1 MSVEF
6 ISILTARAP
15 FQGRPLAL
23 SALLFAALLLLLS
36 GDSALAQ
43 TRNDFVYWDANG
55 NGDLTCTEARGKD
68 EGLKLPA
75 YADNRNGTRVIYEWL
90 ERRTSSDT
98 DNDGI
103 ACESTSNPNGYVPG
117 SITPP
122 PPPPTTNARE
132 CPAGSATWM
141 GLPVCEEGARLGYDR
156 NAFGSAYSSLEDEI
170 IDGLPKSS
178 GQVYTPYIC
187 KLFDIRADGTA
198 ATDIEHIV
206 ALAEAYDSGL
216 AESQFRTFAGDL
228 ANLTLADPAVNRTQK
243 SDRDAGEWG
252 PPQNSGWFA
261 ARVVAVKQKYGLS
274 VNPAE
279 RDALQAMLNS
289 DPSRTVTCG
298 GGGGGPT
305 TSAPRTVLLAHFAN
319 GNNTVFN
326 SRVYLFNPSVKT
338 GRVTVRVFTL
348 PLMGGLA
355 QELTTT
361 PLELGSLGPKSGLN
375 IKLVEDILTPLGI
388 TTPYTIDG
396 GNLTLELTILAT
408 AVRGTA
414 QVFSSGFG
422 FGTYPL
428 QEIPITSGASPTV
441 LVANFM
447 NGNNAAFNSRV
458 YLWNPSTSAGEVTV
472 RVFTLPLG
480 GGLAQELTL
489 APLAL
494 GTLGAR
500 SALNVKLAE
509 NILNPLGVSLPYTID
524 GGNLTLE
531 FTIQV
536 ADVKGAA
543 QVFSSDFAFGTQP
556 LQEIPPVSGASPTV
570 LVANFM
576 NGNNAA
582 FNSRVYLFNPSTS
595 AGEVTVRVFTLP
607 LADGAVQELTA
618 EPLALDTLGSRSAL
632 NIKLAEDILT
642 PLGIATPYTTD
653 DGNLTLEFTIQ
664 AADVKGTAQV
674 FSSDFASGTYTLQA
688 VPSVPIPGPT
698 RLVASF
704 TNGNDTVFNSRISL
718 FNPSPSAGGITVR
731 VFTLPLGRGTA
742 QELTTTPLE
751 LGTLEARSALD
762 IRLAEDILVPLQI
775 TTPYTT
781 DGGNLVLELTIQAAD
796 VRGTAQVF
804 SSRLSLGTYP
814 LDLSGVVLAPTDEAA
829 FNALFVGK
837 RAATNDPTVY
847 VDFVSPG
854 RFRETKG
861 SDIWTGSYTYRNTG
875 PNTVTV
881 TFNYDDGDRC
891 TASLTFTSATTGTT
905 TSTCDD
911 GSIVEYNWRLVEIP
925 SDGEQASSLDHNVI
939 LRVVRVT
946 PDWHAYDISGGGWP
960 AAVPDKESES
970 LKYFEVAIWEETE
983 AIHLYEFDNEFDSR
997 LGMREGGTPQQMTA
1011 HRESYRI
1018 MQVTGLPETWTE
1030 RSRRIRLAFAD
1041 FASYLVSRYPDSD
1054 HHLMYSGH
1062 GGPGGQ
1068 LFAGQ
1073 LSYQDANDMLS
1084 HWTRSL
1090 GRPMGVVD
1098 MGGPCAKGSFS
1109 DLENFCQYARYY
1121 IASDLNNGGYT
1132 FDDWTYEKYAETQ
1145 PELQYHR
1152 LFAETSN
1159 LRDALVG
1166 RINLKRKAYEYS
1178 RANMTE
1184 SRTEQANYLYSCKEF
1199 ANNFS
1204 RNFRAFLHETSAEY
1218 SILTDL
1224 YDYMVCNQASDELI
1238 ESFDD
1243 VIVHRADNKD
1253 FYQWEESRNGMMMLP
1268 PY

>member
-1 MSVEF
+1 M
-6 ISILTARAP
+6 
-15 FQGRPLAL
+15 
-23 SALLFAALLLLLS
+23 
-36 GDSALAQ
+36 
-43 TRNDFVYWDANG
+43 YWDANG

-122 PPPPTTNARE
+122 PPPPTTDARE

-141 GLPVCEEGARLGYDR
+141 GLPVCEEGARIGYDR

-178 GQVYTPYIC
+178 GQVYTPYTC

-228 ANLTLADPAVNRTQK
+228 ANLTLADPAVNQTQK

-261 ARVVAVKQKYGLS
+261 ARIVAVKQKYGLS

-298 GGGGGPT
+298 GGVMET
-305 TSAPRTVLLAHFAN
+305 TPEVIPRTVLLANFAN

-361 PLELGSLGPKSGLN
+361 PLELGTLGAKSGLN
-375 IKLVEDILTPLGI
+375 IKLVEAILTPLGI

-396 GNLTLELTILAT
+396 GNLTLELTILAP
-408 AVRGTA
+408 AVRGAA
-414 QVFSSGFG
+414 QVFSSDFG

-441 LVANFM
+441 LAANFM

-480 GGLAQELTL
+480 GGLARELTL

-509 NILNPLGVSLPYTID
+509 NILNPLEVSLPYTTD

-531 FTIQV
+531 FTIQA

-570 LVANFM
+570 LVANVT
-576 NGNNAA
+576 NGNSSV

-607 LADGAVQELTA
+607 LANGTVQELTA

-642 PLGIATPYTTD
+642 PLGIAPPYTTD

-674 FSSDFASGTYTLQA
+674 FSSDFASGTYTLQT
-688 VPSVPIPGPT
+688 VPSVPLPGPT

-718 FNPSPSAGGITVR
+718 FNPSPSAGDITVR
-731 VFTLPLGRGTA
+731 VFTLSLGRGTT

-796 VRGTAQVF
+796 VRGTRPGLLLQPF
-804 SSRLSLGTYP
+804 LRHLS
-814 LDLSGVVLAPTDEAA
+814 
-829 FNALFVGK
+829 
-837 RAATNDPTVY
+837 
-847 VDFVSPG
+847 
-854 RFRETKG
+854 
-861 SDIWTGSYTYRNTG
+861 
-875 PNTVTV
+875 
-881 TFNYDDGDRC
+881 
-891 TASLTFTSATTGTT
+891 
-905 TSTCDD
+905 
-911 GSIVEYNWRLVEIP
+911 
-925 SDGEQASSLDHNVI
+925 
-939 LRVVRVT
+939 
-946 PDWHAYDISGGGWP
+946 
-960 AAVPDKESES
+960 AAVI
-970 LKYFEVAIWEETE
+970 Y
-983 AIHLYEFDNEFDSR
+983 
-997 LGMREGGTPQQMTA
+997 
-1011 HRESYRI
+1011 SYRI
-1018 MQVTGLPETWTE
+1018 SL
-1030 RSRRIRLAFAD
+1030 
-1041 FASYLVSRYPDSD
+1041 
-1054 HHLMYSGH
+1054 
-1062 GGPGGQ
+1062 
-1068 LFAGQ
+1068 
-1073 LSYQDANDMLS
+1073 
-1084 HWTRSL
+1084 HWNHS
-1090 GRPMGVVD
+1090 
-1098 MGGPCAKGSFS
+1098 AKSFS
-1109 DLENFCQYARYY
+1109 
-1121 IASDLNNGGYT
+1121 
-1132 FDDWTYEKYAETQ
+1132 
-1145 PELQYHR
+1145 
-1152 LFAETSN
+1152 
-1159 LRDALVG
+1159 
-1166 RINLKRKAYEYS
+1166 
-1178 RANMTE
+1178 
-1184 SRTEQANYLYSCKEF
+1184 
-1199 ANNFS
+1199 
-1204 RNFRAFLHETSAEY
+1204 
-1218 SILTDL
+1218 
-1224 YDYMVCNQASDELI
+1224 
-1238 ESFDD
+1238 
-1243 VIVHRADNKD
+1243 
-1253 FYQWEESRNGMMMLP
+1253 
-1268 PY
+1268 